1 MFKRQHYFRKN
12 VATEKSIILRKM
24 SFKFQNFKSDFLCT
38 VALYTF
44 FSINWTSLELR
55 GHWGTSISS
64 WIRFYASVF
73 KKTKTIH
80 KSSSRNIYKR
90 HFPQKQYNNYSHQ
103 ICLSLVVYHHNLWKE
118 RHIDGSLVKSISL
131 FWYMSDLIFF
141 FLSGSIIW
149 CFFVFCGDF
158 NSSSFSCSNVFQL
171 F

>member
-141 FLSGSIIW
+141 FLSDSIIW
-149 CFFVFCGDF
+149 CFFCI
-158 NSSSFSCSNVFQL
+158 L
-171 F
+171 WWL